1 VESSASH
8 TINQMELFS
17 LEITFGIRKQRNE
30 LLERENSIPAD
41 VKWKPLAVSWPNRQ
55 DTDCRAAGGPCSR
68 LGHPFRGANR
78 ICFPLLPSLLKEI
91 VFRVGS
97 SILWQLNYRRI
108 RNIPS
113 TPNFSH

>member
-41 VKWKPLAVSWPNRQ
+41 VK
-55 DTDCRAAGGPCSR
+55 
-68 LGHPFRGANR
+68 
-78 ICFPLLPSLLKEI
+78 
-91 VFRVGS
+91 
-97 SILWQLNYRRI
+97 
-108 RNIPS
+108 
-113 TPNFSH
+113 